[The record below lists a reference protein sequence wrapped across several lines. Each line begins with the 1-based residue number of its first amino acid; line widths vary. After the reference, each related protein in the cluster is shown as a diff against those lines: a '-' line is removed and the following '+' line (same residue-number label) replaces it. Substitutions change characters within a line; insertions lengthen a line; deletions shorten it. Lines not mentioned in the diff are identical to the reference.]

1 METEEEKD
9 ETESAS
15 EDEKIREGQWKNC
28 LGCLAYAA
36 LFVGVAFLIL
46 VKCSKL

>member
-1 METEEEKD
+1 METEHEKD
-9 ETESAS
+9 ETNSIS
-15 EDEKIREGQWKNC
+15 DDEKIREGQWKNC
-28 LGCLAYAA
+28 LGCICYAA